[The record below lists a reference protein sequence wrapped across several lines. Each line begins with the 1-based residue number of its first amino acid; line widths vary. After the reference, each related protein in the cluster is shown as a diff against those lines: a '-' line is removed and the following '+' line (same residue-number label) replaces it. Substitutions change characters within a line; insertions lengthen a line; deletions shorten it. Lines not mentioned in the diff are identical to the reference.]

1 MGLTVLLTI
10 IMMVLLWLM
19 IWSATVTL
27 PYKGLI
33 KNFPKDVQERLE
45 PRLSKLPMS
54 GKRIAGW
61 ATLLLILAM
70 MIGVFIWGG
79 LDGIKQGYGFG
90 QLFVRFLIIGLG
102 VKAFDII
109 GLDYFLLT
117 KTHFFQHYFP
127 ETEGCT
133 GWQDFGYNRK
143 QQLGQIVTI
152 PVACALTSWI
162 FTLIE

>member
-1 MGLTVLLTI
+1 MGLTFLLAL
-10 IMMVLLWLM
+10 IMMALLWLM

-45 PRLSKLPMS
+45 PRLSELPMS
-54 GKRIAGW
+54 AKRVAGW
-61 ATLLLILAM
+61 AALLLILAM

-90 QLFVRFLIIGLG
+90 RLFVRFLIIGFG

-117 KTHFFQHYFP
+117 KTHFFQHYFQRRRAASVGR
-127 ETEGCT
+127 TS
-133 GWQDFGYNRK
+133 D
-143 QQLGQIVTI
+143 
-152 PVACALTSWI
+152 LTAGSS
-162 FTLIE
+162 LDRS

>member
-1 MGLTVLLTI
+1 MGLTFLLTI

-33 KNFPKDVQERLE
+33 KNFPKEVQERLE
-45 PRLSKLPMS
+45 PRLNKLPMS
-54 GKRIAGW
+54 GKRIVGW
-61 ATLLLILAM
+61 VALLLILAM

-79 LDGIKQGYGFG
+79 LDGIERGFG
-90 QLFVRFLIIGLG
+90 FWQLFVRFLIIGFG

-117 KTHFFQHYFP
+117 KTHFFQRYFP
-127 ETEGCT
+127 ETEGCA

-143 QQLGQIVTI
+143 QQLGQIIMI
-152 PVACALTSWI
+152 PVACAITALI
-162 FTLIE
+162 FTLLK

>member
-1 MGLTVLLTI
+1 MGLTILLTL
-10 IMMVLLWLM
+10 IMMALLWLM

-45 PRLSKLPMS
+45 PRLSELPMS
-54 GKRIAGW
+54 AKRVAGW
-61 ATLLLILAM
+61 AALLLILAM

-90 QLFVRFLIIGLG
+90 RLFVRFLIIGFG

-127 ETEGCT
+127 ETEGCA

-152 PVACALTSWI
+152 PFACALTSWI

>member
-1 MGLTVLLTI
+1 MGVTILLTI
-10 IMMVLLWLM
+10 IMIVLLWLM

-27 PYKGLI
+27 PYKGLT

-45 PRLSKLPMS
+45 PRLSMLPMS
-54 GKRIAGW
+54 GKRIVGW
-61 ATLLLILAM
+61 VALLLILAM

-79 LDGIKQGYGFG
+79 LDGVKQGYGFWL
-90 QLFVRFLIIGLG
+90 LFMRFLIIGFG
-102 VKAFDII
+102 VKAFDIV

-133 GWQDFGYNRK
+133 GWKDFGYNRR
-143 QQLGQIVTI
+143 QQLGQIVMI
-152 PVACALTSWI
+152 PIACALMAWI
-162 FTLIE
+162 FLLIA